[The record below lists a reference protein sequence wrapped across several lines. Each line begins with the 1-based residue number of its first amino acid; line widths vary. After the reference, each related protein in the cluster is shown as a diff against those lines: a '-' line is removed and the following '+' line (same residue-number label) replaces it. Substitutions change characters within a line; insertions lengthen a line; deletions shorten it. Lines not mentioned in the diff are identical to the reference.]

1 MLIQD
6 ALHEL
11 LEDRTA
17 LIIAHRLS
25 TIKNADRILVIHK
38 GEIWEQGTHQELLA
52 QGGLYSRLYDLQ
64 YRFQNGERPDSSASS
79 KLRPQSRRSLNR
91 PSPAAQGL
99 SGSPER
105 S

>member
-6 ALHEL
+6 ALQEL
-11 LEDRTA
+11 LKDRTA

-38 GEIWEQGTHQELLA
+38 GEIWEQGTHEQLLA

-64 YRFQNGERPDSSASS
+64 YRFQDSEETAGSKGQSAKSS
-79 KLRPQSRRSLNR
+79 E
-91 PSPAAQGL
+91 QGM
-99 SGSPER
+99 
-105 S
+105 

>member
-1 MLIQD
+1 VDTETEMLIQD

-11 LEDRTA
+11 LDDRTA

-64 YRFQNGERPDSSASS
+64 YRFQNGERPDSGPALSNRASE
-79 KLRPQSRRSLNR
+79 
-91 PSPAAQGL
+91 PA
-99 SGSPER
+99 
-105 S
+105 

>member
-1 MLIQD
+1 MIPDEMLIQD

-11 LEDRTA
+11 LENRTA

-64 YRFQNGERPDSSASS
+64 YHFQNGERPGG
-79 KLRPQSRRSLNR
+79 
-91 PSPAAQGL
+91 SPAPSNRA
-99 SGSPER
+99 SEPA
-105 S
+105 